1 MNFINTH
8 FEIRIGNSFENTE
21 KYKSKVYGYNLNW
34 SSANEENYNIILI
47 LETFKLRKN
56 FSFDRFVY
64 QLNYYYL
71 MELICAMSQEN
82 NVFDKEKCGLCC
94 PVWNVLNKMGY
105 KSHRK
110 KI

>member
-1 MNFINTH
+1 MIIINIH
-8 FEIRIGNSFENTE
+8 FEIKIRDSFQNTE
-21 KYKSKVYGYNLNW
+21 PHNSKAYGYNWNRSPASKEDYDLF
-34 SSANEENYNIILI
+34 LI

-71 MELICAMSQEN
+71 MELICVMSQVN

-94 PVWNVLNKMGY
+94 PVWSVLNKMGF
-105 KSHRK
+105 KSHGK